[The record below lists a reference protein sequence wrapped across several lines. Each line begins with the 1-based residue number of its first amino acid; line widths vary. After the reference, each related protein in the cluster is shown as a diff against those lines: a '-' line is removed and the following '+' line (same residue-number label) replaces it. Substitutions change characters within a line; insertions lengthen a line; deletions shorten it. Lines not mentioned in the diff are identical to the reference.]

1 MGKVGT
7 DQTARLLL
15 QQMLSAAISA
25 ADPSIC
31 LPYFLPSSPTGK
43 TIVVGAGKAGARM
56 AETVE
61 AQWDG
66 PLSGLVIVPYGYE
79 SNCQHI
85 EIVEASHPIPDDA
98 GYKAAQRILTLAGT
112 AVADDLVLCL
122 MSGGG
127 SALMSMPIAGLML
140 NEKASLNSQ
149 MLRSGADIAEI
160 NCVRKHLSSIKGGHL
175 AAAAKPA
182 RTVTLLI
189 SDVPGDNPSVIASG
203 PTVPDPTT
211 FSDALA
217 VLEKYGIEQPIAAL
231 QLLNKGEVETLKPDS
246 DCFRNCET
254 HIVATPQMSLQ
265 AAAEVANGNGIKSLI
280 LGDAVEGEAR
290 EVAKVMA
297 AIAKQARYRGQPAE
311 APVVLLS
318 GGETTV
324 TVTGNG
330 RGGRNSEF
338 LLALAIALNGE
349 KGINALAADTD
360 GIDGVED
367 NAGAILSPNSL
378 ERAARKGVD
387 AKAYLANNDAYS
399 FFKNIDDLLITKP
412 THTNVNDFR
421 AILIS

>member
-1 MGKVGT
+1 MVT

-15 QQMLSAAISA
+15 KQMLTAAISA

-31 LPYFLPSSPTGK
+31 LPSFLPSPPTGK
-43 TIVVGAGKAGARM
+43 TIVLGAGKAGARM

-61 AQWDG
+61 AQWKG
-66 PLSGLVIVPYGYE
+66 PISGLVIVPYGYR
-79 SNCQHI
+79 SSCKDI
-85 EIVEASHPIPDDA
+85 EIVEASHPIPDDN
-98 GYKAAQRILTLAGT
+98 GYEAARRILALAGT

-127 SALMSMPIAGLML
+127 SALMSLPIAGLML
-140 NEKASLNSQ
+140 HEKASLNSQ
-149 MLRSGADIAEI
+149 LLRSGADIAEI

-189 SDVPGDNPSVIASG
+189 SDVPGDDPSVIASG
-203 PTVPDPTT
+203 PTIPDSTT

-231 QLLNKGEVETLKPDS
+231 KLLNQGKVETLKPDN

-254 HIVATPQMSLQ
+254 HIIATPQMSLQ
-265 AAAEVANGNGIKSLI
+265 AAAEVANRNGIRSLI

-297 AIAKQARYRGQPAE
+297 AIAKQTRYRGQPAE
-311 APVVLLS
+311 TPVVLLS

-324 TVTGNG
+324 TVIGDG

-360 GIDGVED
+360 GIDGAED
-367 NAGAILSPNSL
+367 NAGAIVSPSTL
-378 ERAARKGVD
+378 ERAVQKRVD

-399 FFKNIDDLLITKP
+399 FFKAIDDLVITKP

-421 AILIS
+421 AILIA